1 MRYNRFAMRSL
12 PLLCSGISLA
22 AAQAVANSSNSSSAS
37 STFDASKYSS
47 SDVIKRDIAVI
58 GGGSSGTYGA
68 VKLRDMGKSVVVVEK
83 AGTLGGHENTYIDPS
98 TGTPIDYGVQ
108 TYWNI
113 SVVTE
118 FFARFDIPIETFSF
132 TGGTNVYADFETGE
146 VLPKFSPS
154 QNFTPYANQLNK
166 YPYLLTSWNLPSPVP
181 ADLLLKFGDFIKK
194 YSLQDIAY
202 SIYSNSLGVGNV
214 LQQLT
219 VNVFKIFDKAYLRGF
234 QGGNVVTSNHDNGEL
249 YVKALAEL
257 GSDALLSSTVTA
269 AQRAGGKNGVKLVV
283 KTPTGNKLIIASKLL
298 ISIPPLISNLAP
310 FALDARE
317 KDLFQKWTYS
327 GYYNGVINNTG
338 LAAGTRYLNAAAK
351 NPYNIPSLPA
361 VYEIVPTRVKG
372 IYYFWYGSPG
382 ALPRSKIEAD
392 VTATVQKLTDNKD
405 AAPDFLAFSSHTPF
419 KLVVSADDISEGFYK
434 NLEGLQGH
442 LKTYWTGAAFLSHSS
457 GELWNFTQALL
468 PDIAASV

>member
-1 MRYNRFAMRSL
+1 MHFNRIAMRSF
-12 PLLCSGISLA
+12 PLLCSGIGLV

-37 STFDASKYSS
+37 PTFDASKYSS
-47 SDVIKRDIAVI
+47 SDVIKRDVAVI

-68 VKLRDMGKSVVVVEK
+68 IKLRDMGKSVVVVEK
-83 AGTLGGHENTYIDPS
+83 TGTLGGHENTYIDPS

-146 VLPKFSPS
+146 VLPSFSPS

-166 YPYLLTSWNLPSPVP
+166 YPYLLDSWNLPSPVP
-181 ADLLLKFGDFIKK
+181 GDLLLKFGDFIKK
-194 YSLQDIAY
+194 YSLQNIAY

-219 VNVFKIFDKAYLRGF
+219 VNVFKIFDAAYLGGF

-257 GSDALLSSTVTA
+257 GSNALLSSTVTA
-269 AQRAGGKNGVKLVV
+269 AQRSGENGVKLVV
-283 KTPTGNKLIIASKLL
+283 KTPTGNKLIIVSKLL
-298 ISIPPLISNLAP
+298 ISIPPLVSNLAP
-310 FALDARE
+310 FGLDSRE

-327 GYYNGVINNTG
+327 GYYNGLINSTG
-338 LAAGTRYLNAAAK
+338 LAAGTRYVNAAATTA
-351 NPYNIPSLPA
+351 YNIPNLPA
-361 VYEIVPTRVKG
+361 VYEIVPTRVEG

-382 ALPRSKIEAD
+382 ALSQQKIQAD
-392 VTATVQKLTDNKD
+392 VTATVQKLTGHKT

-419 KLVVSADDISEGFYK
+419 KLVVSADDISHGFYN

-442 LKTYWTGAAFLSHSS
+442 LNTYWTGAAFLSHSS
-457 GELWNFTQALL
+457 GELWNFTQSLL
-468 PDIAASV
+468 PEIAASA

>member
-1 MRYNRFAMRSL
+1 MHFNRIAMRSF
-12 PLLCSGISLA
+12 PLLCSGIGLV

-37 STFDASKYSS
+37 PTFDASKYSS
-47 SDVIKRDIAVI
+47 SDVIKRDVAVI

-68 VKLRDMGKSVVVVEK
+68 IKLRDMGKSVVVVEK
-83 AGTLGGHENTYIDPS
+83 TGTLGGHENTYIDPS

-146 VLPKFSPS
+146 VLPSFSPS

-166 YPYLLTSWNLPSPVP
+166 YPYLLDSWNLPSPVP
-181 ADLLLKFGDFIKK
+181 GDLLLKFGDFIKK
-194 YSLQDIAY
+194 YSLQNIAY

-219 VNVFKIFDKAYLRGF
+219 VNVFKIFDAAYLGGF

-257 GSDALLSSTVTA
+257 GSNALLSSTVTA
-269 AQRAGGKNGVKLVV
+269 AQRSGENGVKLVV
-283 KTPTGNKLIIASKLL
+283 KTPTGNKLIIVSKLL
-298 ISIPPLISNLAP
+298 ISIPPLVSNLAP
-310 FALDARE
+310 FGLDSRE

-327 GYYNGVINNTG
+327 GYYNGLINNTG
-338 LAAGTRYLNAAAK
+338 LAAGTRYVNAAATTT
-351 NPYNIPSLPA
+351 YNIPNLPA
-361 VYEIVPTRVKG
+361 VYEIVPTRVEG

-382 ALPRSKIEAD
+382 ALSQQKIQAD
-392 VTATVQKLTDNKD
+392 VTATVQKLTGHKT

-419 KLVVSADDISEGFYK
+419 KLVVSADDISHGFYN

-442 LKTYWTGAAFLSHSS
+442 LNTYWTGAAFLSHSS
-457 GELWNFTQALL
+457 GELWNFTQSLL
-468 PDIAASV
+468 PEIAASA